1 MALATSAPEERRTTR
16 YLIRFPV
23 RLGIGDHV
31 LELQTQNISLDGIF
45 VRCGALPHVGAE
57 VACEMRLP
65 FGLGTTVLSGRVI
78 HLVMPSNTVGRVPG
92 LGIGWAEG
100 QEPAKERWRDFL
112 HQVIALY
119 HGLSDEQRL
128 KLINEVGVEARYN
141 TRTDATL
148 KIRFKD
154 VDQLTSVYTHD
165 ISAGGLFMI
174 TDRDFIIGTQIQIE
188 AVHPR
193 TGESFPMKGA
203 IRWMGIKEGQRGAGV
218 ELVLLDDDARSDFW
232 KFVNHGGLSDILA

>member
-23 RLGIGDHV
+23 RLAMGDHV
-31 LELQTQNISLDGIF
+31 LELQTQNISLDGVF

-78 HLVMPSNTVGRVPG
+78 HLVMPSNTVGRIPG
-92 LGIGWAEG
+92 IGIGWAEG
-100 QEPAKERWRDFL
+100 QEPAKERWREFL
-112 HQVIALY
+112 HEVIAIY
-119 HGLSDEQRL
+119 HSLDKEQGV

-141 TRTDATL
+141 TRQDMSL

-154 VDQLTSVYTHD
+154 MDQLTSVYTHD
-165 ISAGGLFMI
+165 ISAGGVFMV
-174 TDRDFIIGTQIQIE
+174 TEQDFTIGGQINIE

-193 TGESFPMKGA
+193 TGEVFPMKGA
-203 IRWMGIKEGQRGAGV
+203 IRWMGMKGGQRGAGV
-218 ELVLLDDDARSDFW
+218 ELIHLNDGERNDFW
-232 KFVNHGGLSDILA
+232 KFVNHGGLSDIFA